1 MKFFIFLIVS
11 AVTFIGCAKNDS
23 DSKDESS
30 SSTAYEGTYLSSCSS
45 DKRIYQ
51 IDISGSTSTLTIK
64 DYKDSNCQTDEGEH
78 IITETI
84 TLGDNV
90 TVTKNTDNISI
101 TAQKIDFTKTK
112 HTYTMKNSTDV
123 TNNNASEACG
133 FSDWEIN
140 VPKDISSKL
149 NQTGCA
155 ESKAVGTITK
165 EIILVNGNDLWLGDD
180 SGSTDADN
188 RTTVIKDTGL
198 DKQ

>member
-1 MKFFIFLIVS
+1 MKLVILLIVS
-11 AVTFIGCAKNDS
+11 TVTFIGCAKNDS

-30 SSTAYEGTYLSSCSS
+30 SSTAYDGTYLSSCS

-51 IDISGSTSTLTIK
+51 IELSGLTSTFSIK

-78 IITETI
+78 IVTETF

-90 TVTKNTDNISI
+90 TVTKNTDNSSV

-112 HTYTMKNSTDV
+112 HTYTIKNSTDI
-123 TNNNASEACG
+123 TNVNSLGSCG
-133 FSDWEIN
+133 FSDWELN

-165 EIILVNGNDLWLGDD
+165 EVILVIGNDLWLGDD

>member
-1 MKFFIFLIVS
+1 MKFVILLIVS

-30 SSTAYEGTYLSSCSS
+30 SSTAYEGTYLSSCDS

-90 TVTKNTDNISI
+90 TVTKNTDNSSI

>member
-1 MKFFIFLIVS
+1 MKLVILLIVS
-11 AVTFIGCAKNDS
+11 TVTFIGCAKNDS

-30 SSTAYEGTYLSSCSS
+30 SSTAYDGTYLSSCS

-51 IDISGSTSTLTIK
+51 IELSGLTSTFSIK

-78 IITETI
+78 IVTETF

-90 TVTKNTDNISI
+90 TVTKNTDNSSV

-112 HTYTMKNSTDV
+112 HTYTIKNSSDLKT
-123 TNNNASEACG
+123 TNEAGSCG
-133 FSDWEIN
+133 VSDWELN

-165 EIILVNGNDLWLGDD
+165 EKL
-180 SGSTDADN
+180 S
-188 RTTVIKDTGL
+188 L
-198 DKQ
+198 DES

>member
-1 MKFFIFLIVS
+1 M
-11 AVTFIGCAKNDS
+11 
-23 DSKDESS
+23 
-30 SSTAYEGTYLSSCSS
+30 
-45 DKRIYQ
+45 
-51 IDISGSTSTLTIK
+51 K

-78 IITETI
+78 IITETF

-90 TVTKNTDNISI
+90 TVTKNTDNSSI

-123 TNNNASEACG
+123 TNNNASGACG

-180 SGSTDADN
+180 SGLTDADN

>member
-11 AVTFIGCAKNDS
+11 AVTFIGCAKNES

-30 SSTAYEGTYLSSCSS
+30 SSTSYDGTYLSSCE
-45 DKRIYQ
+45 DGKVYQ
-51 IDISGSTSTLTIK
+51 IELSGSTSTLTIK
-64 DYKDSNCQTDEGEH
+64 GYKDSTCQTDEGEH
-78 IITETI
+78 IVTETF

-90 TVTKNTDNISI
+90 TVTKNTDNSSV

-112 HTYTMKNSTDV
+112 HTYTIKNSTDLTT
-123 TNNNASEACG
+123 TNTNESCG
-133 FSDWEIN
+133 FSDWELN

-155 ESKAVGTITK
+155 ESDAIGTITK
-165 EIILVNGNDLWLGDD
+165 DIILVNGNDLWLGDD
-180 SGSTDADN
+180 SGSKDADN

-198 DKQ
+198 EKQ